1 MRKQIIDE
9 RILIEAG
16 IEILKT
22 QGIEAV
28 NMRSIARFSNV
39 SLGSIYNY
47 YKDKDELLLAIVK
60 SIWLNITLDMNIET
74 ESFQKAVSSLF
85 DSIEKGNRIYPDFIK
100 IHFTSFTGI
109 SLPRKTMEEIIEN
122 IKQSLL
128 TVLAEDKNVRHI
140 FNSNFKEVDFVN
152 FIFENMMTLLLR
164 NEGKDYLLKIIEKL
178 LYED

>member
-1 MRKQIIDE
+1 MRKQTIDE
-9 RILIEAG
+9 KILIEAG

-28 NMRSIARFSNV
+28 NMRSIACFSNV

-85 DSIEKGNRIYPDFIK
+85 DSIEEGNRIYQQERIILLPEKSKTIGWK
-100 IHFTSFTGI
+100 WCAGI
-109 SLPRKTMEEIIEN
+109 CTN
-122 IKQSLL
+122 
-128 TVLAEDKNVRHI
+128 N
-140 FNSNFKEVDFVN
+140 
-152 FIFENMMTLLLR
+152 R
-164 NEGKDYLLKIIEKL
+164 NGDAGCN
-178 LYED
+178 DM

>member
-100 IHFTSFTGI
+100 IHFTSFTDI

-140 FNSNFKEVDFVN
+140 FNSDFKEVDFVN

-164 NEGKDYLLKIIEKL
+164 NEGKDYLLKIIENL

>member
-100 IHFTSFTGI
+100 ILFTSFTDI

-140 FNSNFKEVDFVN
+140 FNSDFKEVDFVN

>member
-9 RILIEAG
+9 KILVEAG
-16 IEILKT
+16 KEILKT

-85 DSIEKGNRIYPDFIK
+85 DSIEEGNRIYPDFIK
-100 IHFTSFTGI
+100 IHFTSLDI
-109 SLPRKTMEEIIEN
+109 RRQK
-122 IKQSLL
+122 K
-128 TVLAEDKNVRHI
+128 
-140 FNSNFKEVDFVN
+140 
-152 FIFENMMTLLLR
+152 
-164 NEGKDYLLKIIEKL
+164 
-178 LYED
+178 